1 MRMTE
6 RIFLVFNTLMACCFL
21 AMGWGGHGYL
31 HYVCLIAAGAL
42 IGHLGTV
49 IFKSEE
55 VIA

>member
-1 MRMTE
+1 MTE

-49 IFKSEE
+49 IFKGEE
-55 VIA
+55 VTA

>member
-1 MRMTE
+1 MTE

-55 VIA
+55 VTA